1 MLVVSRK
8 KGETILIG
16 DDVEVTVV
24 KLDNGSVKLSI
35 NAPKDVTI
43 LRKELKDAVM
53 EENKNAVSID
63 TSVLRNFKK

>member
-35 NAPKDVTI
+35 NAPKNVTI
-43 LRKELKDAVM
+43 LRKELKDAVT
-53 EENKNAVSID
+53 EENKKAVSID
-63 TSVLRNFKK
+63 TSILRNFKK